1 MLVLMLQVSRLE
13 SLVFLWPR
21 RVYGGSCETSP
32 FRTFPSRL
40 SCGFVW
46 QAWHFVTFQPVSD
59 ASKGAILLRRFQKM
73 ICSFPGRRSTSDVSH
88 CLLYTVHSALHTLH
102 FTLHTLH
109 STLHTLHSTLYT
121 PHSTLCTLHFTLYTL
136 HSTLYALH
144 STLYTPHSTLYTL
157 HSALH
162 TLHSTLYTPHFAL
175 HALHLT
181 LYTPHSTLRTLH
193 TTLLTLHSTLYTAHF
208 TLHTLHFRLHTL
220 HFTLLTPHFTLHTL
234 HCTLHAGKRITL
246 EHTLRHHFRTQP
258 FCITLEHKI
267 KHLME
272 TPPYTHTHQIYW
284 QARDFGRKT
293 RSKARPTQK
302 TSSYENLTRFNHVI
316 KSHACHV
323 KRQSMYKSATPATQ
337 NEGRCQKVPRL
348 PQKMKVNIWNKSL
361 VVLDVRRATRPL
373 GFICCCTW
381 CKDCHDTFR
390 VYMLLHLM

>member
-1 MLVLMLQVSRLE
+1 MGIQN
-13 SLVFLWPR
+13 P
-21 RVYGGSCETSP
+21 
-32 FRTFPSRL
+32 
-40 SCGFVW
+40 
-46 QAWHFVTFQPVSD
+46 
-59 ASKGAILLRRFQKM
+59 
-73 ICSFPGRRSTSDVSH
+73 
-88 CLLYTVHSALHTLH
+88 
-102 FTLHTLH
+102 
-109 STLHTLHSTLYT
+109 
-121 PHSTLCTLHFTLYTL
+121 
-136 HSTLYALH
+136 YAPLK
-144 STLYTPHSTLYTL
+144 Y
-157 HSALH
+157 
-162 TLHSTLYTPHFAL
+162 
-175 HALHLT
+175 
-181 LYTPHSTLRTLH
+181 
-193 TTLLTLHSTLYTAHF
+193 
-208 TLHTLHFRLHTL
+208 
-220 HFTLLTPHFTLHTL
+220 
-234 HCTLHAGKRITL
+234 GKRITL

-323 KRQSMYKSATPATQ
+323 KGQSMYKSATPATQ

>member
-1 MLVLMLQVSRLE
+1 MTNIYVNLRLGRDWQRLVTSRNYIGYNWQGMHNKGCCFVVALPE
-13 SLVFLWPR
+13 VFP
-21 RVYGGSCETSP
+21 
-32 FRTFPSRL
+32 
-40 SCGFVW
+40 
-46 QAWHFVTFQPVSD
+46 
-59 ASKGAILLRRFQKM
+59 
-73 ICSFPGRRSTSDVSH
+73 
-88 CLLYTVHSALHTLH
+88 
-102 FTLHTLH
+102 
-109 STLHTLHSTLYT
+109 
-121 PHSTLCTLHFTLYTL
+121 
-136 HSTLYALH
+136 
-144 STLYTPHSTLYTL
+144 
-157 HSALH
+157 
-162 TLHSTLYTPHFAL
+162 
-175 HALHLT
+175 
-181 LYTPHSTLRTLH
+181 
-193 TTLLTLHSTLYTAHF
+193 
-208 TLHTLHFRLHTL
+208 
-220 HFTLLTPHFTLHTL
+220 
-234 HCTLHAGKRITL
+234 AGKRITL

-302 TSSYENLTRFNHVI
+302 TSLYENLTRFNHVI

-323 KRQSMYKSATPATQ
+323 KGQSMYKSATPATQ